1 MNDLGMQDIYTLQI
15 KRHKRSNDIISP
27 NCEACQKG
35 FLHINSL
42 QVREF
47 TQTGKLPGVC
57 KSCNTTFLK
66 ICRIQ
71 IRNMTQTD
79 QQPHICDFCGKT
91 FTHAGNYLKHK
102 RLHENEVK
110 MEENENE
117 VLIQD
122 SIQDTPMPDTPVS
135 DNPISSTP
143 NLNAPIPSTPI
154 ANNRPTPPFTC
165 EKCGKV
171 FMKYGSFR
179 NHVEGHE
186 NSENLKCP
194 ICDRTCST
202 KNTFDKHVIHCQNRQ
217 AVYVC
222 QYCETTFN
230 TKSNLKTHLE
240 MHVLPP
246 KQEEHVCKFCKQTYL
261 VAEELETHL
270 LQHLHDNGKE
280 EESEDQKEKFN
291 HFCVECQKGF
301 IHLGTLRNHMQT
313 HSGNLPFQCKTC
325 KKQFVH
331 SGRLKKHMKL
341 HSLKWPFECKVCAKR
356 FKNLKS
362 MKKHRA
368 SHNK

>member
-1 MNDLGMQDIYTLQI
+1 MNDVQLQDIYTLQI

-71 IRNMTQTD
+71 IRNMTSTD
-79 QQPHICDFCGKT
+79 THPHVCDFCGKS

-110 MEENENE
+110 NEDENG
-117 VLIQD
+117 
-122 SIQDTPMPDTPVS
+122 TPVS
-135 DNPISSTP
+135 TSNKIVLP
-143 NLNAPIPSTPI
+143 NSNK
-154 ANNRPTPPFTC
+154 PTPPFTC
-165 EKCGKV
+165 EKCGKI
-171 FMKYGSFR
+171 FMKHGSYL
-179 NHVEGHE
+179 NHVDGHE

-202 KNTFDKHVIHCQNRQ
+202 RNTFEKHVIHCQNRQ

-222 QYCETTFN
+222 QYCENTFN
-230 TKSNLKTHLE
+230 TKSSLKNHLE
-240 MHVLPP
+240 EMHATSTNISSN
-246 KQEEHVCKFCKQTYL
+246 QEQETHICKFCKL
-261 VAEELETHL
+261 SFIIAEELESHL
-270 LQHLHDNGKE
+270 LQHLHDNVKE
-280 EESEDQKEKFN
+280 EPTGDNVQEKFN

-313 HSGNLPFQCKTC
+313 HAGNLPFQCKTC

-331 SGRLKKHMKL
+331 AGRLKKHMKL
-341 HSLKWPFECKVCAKR
+341 HSQKWPYECKVCAKR

-362 MKKHRA
+362 LKKHRA
-368 SHNK
+368 NHNNSNK